1 MSRTRGRIAYLAGA
15 VAALALAAPDAAEAQ
30 PKVLKVVP
38 QADVRVLDPFVN
50 NSGITTE
57 FAYMVY
63 DVLFAVDKDER
74 PQPQMAE
81 SWNVSADG
89 LTYTIKLRPG
99 QVFSDGQPVKSADA
113 IASIKRWAGRDIT
126 GKKMVELGMTLAAVD
141 DLTFTLKLR
150 EAFGL
155 TMDTL
160 SKTVSMPTF
169 VMREKDANIDVNTAV
184 TEIIGSGPYLF
195 KKDEWVPGSKVVFTK
210 SASYKPRSEPAN
222 FYSGGKLAKI
232 ERVEW
237 IIIPDTTTASN
248 ALTAGEVDFFESPP
262 GDLVPVLKRNKDI
275 VVAVHNKSGFMAYL
289 RPNFIQPPFD
299 NIKARQALLYV
310 VNQEDYMAS
319 AIGGDPTLYK
329 QCNAWLVCGTLYA
342 SEAGTEA
349 FKKPNL
355 ERAKALLK
363 ESGYTNQKV
372 VILQPSDFKVIRDLT
387 EVTIQRL
394 REIGVNVEVEAMD
407 WGQLILRRAK
417 QDPIGQGGWN
427 MYHTYSTGY
436 ELGPPVGNFNL
447 SGACERKSWFG
458 WPCDPET
465 EKLKDDFT
473 KEPDLAKRK
482 AITEK
487 IQLRATEFVHYV
499 PLGQFFSPVAYR
511 SNLKGVMEVPWAV
524 YWNIEKN

>member
-1 MSRTRGRIAYLAGA
+1 MSRIGGRVAYLLGA
-15 VAALALAAPDAAEAQ
+15 VAAAALIAPAPAAAQ
-30 PKVLKVVP
+30 KVLKVVP

-50 NSGITTE
+50 NSGVTTE

-63 DVLFAVDKDER
+63 DTLFAVDKDER

-81 SWNVSADG
+81 SWNVSPDG
-89 LTYTIKLRPG
+89 LTYTFKLRPG
-99 QVFSDGQPVKSADA
+99 LVFSEGTPVKAADV

-126 GKKMVELGMTLAAVD
+126 GKKMIELGMTLIAVD
-141 DLTFTLKLR
+141 DATITLKLR
-150 EAFGL
+150 EPFGL

-169 VMREKDANIDVNTAV
+169 VMREKEANVDVNTAV
-184 TEIIGSGPYLF
+184 VDIIGSGPYLF
-195 KKDEWVPGSKVVFTK
+195 KKDEWVPGNKIVFTK
-210 SASYKPRSEPAN
+210 SAGYKPRSEPAN
-222 FYSGGKLAKI
+222 FYAGGKLAKI
-232 ERVEW
+232 DRVEW

-248 ALTAGEVDFFESPP
+248 ALTQGEVDFFESPP
-262 GDLVPVLKRNKDI
+262 GDLIPTLKKNKDV

-299 NIKARQALLYV
+299 NMKVRQALLYA

-319 AIGGDPTLYK
+319 AIGGDPSLYK
-329 QCNAWLVCGTLYA
+329 TCYAWLVCGTLYA
-342 SEAGTEA
+342 SEAGTEG
-349 FKKPNL
+349 FRKPDLNK
-355 ERAKALLK
+355 AKALLK
-363 ESGYTNQKV
+363 EGGYTNQKV

-394 REIGVNVEVEAMD
+394 RELGVNIEVEAID
-407 WGQLILRRAK
+407 WGQLILRRGK
-417 QDPIGQGGWN
+417 KEPIGQGGWN

-436 ELGPPVGNFNL
+436 ELGPPVANFNI
-447 SGACERKSWFG
+447 SGACEQKSWFG
-458 WPCDPET
+458 WACDPAT
-465 EKLKDDFT
+465 EELRDSFA

-482 AITEK
+482 AIAEK
-487 IQLRATEFVHYV
+487 LQLRAAEFVHYV